1 MAQIA
6 TRVGTFDV
14 MEKDGKTIVCKN
26 GKALANLP
34 DVNPWDKDAIVE
46 AIEANGKQL
55 SELASKTANGNITS
69 ENIIP
74 ALNHIY
80 DLLNSTIEDKQ
91 TKGFVTSRLK
101 QVINKLA
108 A

>member
-46 AIEANGKQL
+46 AIEANGEKL
-55 SELASKTANGNITS
+55 SELASKTANGNITT
-69 ENIIP
+69 ENIVP
-74 ALNHIY
+74 ALTHICG
-80 DLLNSTIEDKQ
+80 LLNDSIEDKQ
-91 TKGFVTSRLK
+91 VKGFVTSRLK

>member
-1 MAQIA
+1 MVQIV
-6 TRVGTFDV
+6 TKVGTFDV

-34 DVNPWDKDAIVE
+34 DVNPWDKDAIID
-46 AIEANGKQL
+46 AIESNGE
-55 SELASKTANGNITS
+55 ELNKLAGKTANGNITP
-69 ENIIP
+69 ENVVS
-74 ALNHIY
+74 ALEHIY
-80 DLLNSTIEDKQ
+80 GLLQETIEDKQ
-91 TKGFVTSRLK
+91 TKGFVASRLK